1 MHLNN
6 EKIIKKEESVSET
19 KNSSNEVIRL
29 ERLSAIGEL
38 SARLAHDL
46 RNPLTV
52 IKGIVEIVK
61 TKNKES
67 QKNISESQL
76 AMLERAISS
85 MSRQIDDVLEFV
97 KVQSLHTSRNSILET
112 IGLSIVKLNNYP
124 DLNIEIPINDIEFVY
139 DAEKLEV
146 VFDNILR
153 NAAESIEYDG
163 IIQIRIS
170 ELENE
175 IQIEI
180 EDSGTGVPNE
190 LLDKIFEPLFTT
202 KQKGTGLGLAS
213 CQSIIKLHHGSIS
226 VKNNPSIFTIK
237 LPKILEMSTI

>member
-1 MHLNN
+1 MDN
-6 EKIIKKEESVSET
+6 EKIVKKEESVT
-19 KNSSNEVIRL
+19 DPKNSTNDIIRT

-61 TKNKES
+61 TKNTDT
-67 QKNISESQL
+67 QTNISESQL
-76 AMLERAISS
+76 AMLERAIAS

-180 EDSGTGVPNE
+180 EDSGKGVPDE
-190 LLDKIFEPLFTT
+190 LLEKIFEPLFTT

-213 CQSIIKLHHGSIS
+213 CQSIIKLHDGSIS